1 MKTLTENIRQLKG
14 VITPLVTPLKDMDKL
29 DSGGLERLVEHVLS
43 GDISGIFVLGTTGEF
58 SGLSYRLRYEL
69 VEKVCRQVAGRVP
82 VLVGITDTSIKESII
97 LAEKAGESGAT
108 AVVAAP
114 PYYYPTGQPEL
125 IEYFEKLVRHLKL
138 PLFLY
143 NMPLHTK
150 TILEPGTV
158 QTISAEDK
166 VVGLKDS
173 SANMAYFRLLQYAM
187 KDHPEFK
194 LFVGPEE
201 ILADA
206 VVLGADGGVNGGS
219 NLFPGLY
226 VALYNA
232 AVSKDYNRIKIL
244 QEKVLLISSHI
255 YSVGRFSSSYM
266 KGLKCALSVMG
277 ICNDYMTDP
286 FHRFRKLEREKI
298 AEALKIINR
307 EIAGI

>member
-1 MKTLTENIRQLKG
+1 MMYADQIKQLRG
-14 VITPLVTPLKDMDKL
+14 VITPLVTPLKDADEL
-29 DSGGLERLVEHVLS
+29 DVGGLEKLLDHVLA
-43 GDISGIFVLGTTGEF
+43 GGISGIFVLGTTGEF

-69 VEKVCRQVAGRVP
+69 VERVCRQVAGRVP
-82 VLVGITDTSIKESII
+82 VLVGITDTSIMESVN
-97 LAEKAGESGAT
+97 LAEKAGEAGAS

-125 IEYFEKLVRHLKL
+125 VEYFEKLVRRINL

-158 QTISAEDK
+158 RTIAENEK

-187 KDHPEFK
+187 KDKPEFK

-206 VVLGADGGVNGGS
+206 TVLGADGGVNGGS
-219 NLFPGLY
+219 NLFPELY
-226 VALYNA
+226 MELYEA
-232 AVSKDYNRIKIL
+232 AVARDYDRIKIL
-244 QEKVLLISSHI
+244 QERVLMVSSHI
-255 YSVGRFSSSYM
+255 YRVGRFSSSYI

-277 ICNDYMTDP
+277 ICDDYMTDP
-286 FHRFRKLEREKI
+286 FHRFRKQERDKI
-298 AEALKIINR
+298 EEALKIITR
-307 EIAGI
+307 EITSS

>member
-1 MKTLTENIRQLKG
+1 MNTLPENIRQLKG
-14 VITPLVTPLKDMDKL
+14 VITPLITPLKDMDEL
-29 DSGGLERLVEHVLS
+29 DVGGLERLVDHVLS
-43 GDISGIFVLGTTGEF
+43 GGISGIFVLGTTGEF

-69 VEKVCRQVAGRVP
+69 VQRVCQQVAGRVP
-82 VLVGITDTSIKESII
+82 VLAGITDTSIRESII
-97 LAEKAGESGAT
+97 LAEKAGEYGAT

-125 IEYFEKLVRHLKL
+125 IEYYEKLVHHINL

-150 TILEPGTV
+150 TILEPATV
-158 QTISAEDK
+158 HTISAEDK

-173 SANMAYFRLLQYAM
+173 SANMAYFRLLQFAM
-187 KDHPEFK
+187 KDHPDFK

-226 VALYNA
+226 VELYNA
-232 AVSKDYNRIKIL
+232 AVSKDYDRIKTL
-244 QEKVLLISSHI
+244 QEKVLFISSHI

-266 KGLKCALSVMG
+266 KGLKCALSIMG
-277 ICNDYMTDP
+277 ICDDYMTDP
-286 FHRFRKLEREKI
+286 FHRFRKQEREKI
-298 AEALKIINR
+298 AEALKNINR
-307 EIAGI
+307 

>member
-1 MKTLTENIRQLKG
+1 MPNNKISQLKG
-14 VITPLVTPLKDMDKL
+14 VITPLVTPLKGMDTL
-29 DSGGLERLVEHVLS
+29 DVGGLERLIEHVLR
-43 GDISGIFVLGTTGEF
+43 GGVSGIFVLGTTGEF

-69 VEKVCRQVAGRVP
+69 VERVCRQVNGKVP
-82 VLVGITDTSIKESII
+82 VLAGITDTSIQESIN
-97 LAEKAGESGAT
+97 LAEKAAQAGAD

-125 IEYFEKLVRHLKL
+125 IEYFEKLTREIRL

-150 TILEPGTV
+150 TILEPDTV
-158 QTISAEDK
+158 RIIASDEK
-166 VVGLKDS
+166 IVGLKDS

-187 KDHPEFK
+187 RDHPEFK

-219 NLFPGLY
+219 NLFPELY
-226 VALYNA
+226 VELYDA
-232 AVSKDYNRIKIL
+232 AVARDYGKIKAL
-244 QEKVLLISSHI
+244 QEKVLLVSSHI

-277 ICNDYMTDP
+277 ICDDYMTDP
-286 FHRFRKLEREKI
+286 FHRFRKREREKI

-307 EIAGI
+307 EITGT

>member
-1 MKTLTENIRQLKG
+1 MGIPRDHIRNMKG
-14 VITPLVTPLKDMDKL
+14 VITPLVTPLKEMDRL
-29 DSGGLERLVEHVLS
+29 DAGGLERLVEHVLS
-43 GDISGIFVLGTTGEF
+43 GGISGIFVLGTTGEF

-69 VEKVCRQVAGRVP
+69 VERVCRQVAGRVP
-82 VLVGITDTSIKESII
+82 VLAGITDTSIKESIN
-97 LAEKAGESGAT
+97 LAEKAGEFGAA

-125 IEYFEKLVRHLKL
+125 IEYFEKLVRHIDL

-150 TILEPGTV
+150 TILEPETV
-158 QTISAEDK
+158 RTIAGNGK

-173 SANMAYFRLLQYAM
+173 SANMAYFHLIQYAM
-187 KDHPEFK
+187 KDLPEFK

-206 VVLGADGGVNGGS
+206 VLLGADGGVNGGS

-226 VALYNA
+226 VDLYKAALA
-232 AVSKDYNRIKIL
+232 KDFDRIRVL
-244 QEKVLLISSHI
+244 QQKVLLISSHI

-266 KGLKCALSVMG
+266 KGLKCALSIMG
-277 ICNDYMTDP
+277 ICDDFMTDP
-286 FHRFRKLEREKI
+286 FHRFRKQEREKI
-298 AEALKIINR
+298 AEALKIIDR
-307 EIAGI
+307 EIAGT